1 MHVAVV
7 LLVDLPEK
15 YNFICNSYDA
25 FTSFKCLVHLSLEDV
40 LRYFEAKEHATESV
54 SPSVV
59 SLIDSLPRT
68 TFRYMHFASPI
79 ENTLASVRFSRISS
93 GVRTT

>member
-7 LLVDLPEK
+7 LLVDLPEN
-15 YNFICNSYDA
+15 YNLICNSYDA

-40 LRYFEAKEHATESV
+40 LNYSKGYAPESV
-54 SPSVV
+54 SPKCSEVNR
-59 SLIDSLPRT
+59 LFTQT
-68 TFRYMHFASPI
+68 TLRYTHFASPI